1 MLHHHLDTKCVNYNT
16 DHFCYKFSRCCN
28 MSKKLLVSYIS
39 NMLLYKSPAKLLL
52 IQEIKTRKIA
62 TNVKNKKLNWF
73 AENLNLCQGKKVKSM
88 LLNGIRSKLFLTEAK
103 IFDFEH

>member
-1 MLHHHLDTKCVNYNT
+1 MDTKCVNYNT

-28 MSKKLLVSYIS
+28 MSEKLLVSYIS
-39 NMLLYKSPAKLLL
+39 NILLYKNPTKLPLV
-52 IQEIKTRKIA
+52 QEMKIA
-62 TNVKNKKLNWF
+62 TKVKNPKLNWF

-88 LLNGIRSKLFLTEAK
+88 PLNGIRSKLFLREAK

>member
-1 MLHHHLDTKCVNYNT
+1 
-16 DHFCYKFSRCCN
+16 

-39 NMLLYKSPAKLLL
+39 NILLYKNLAKLLL
-52 IQEIKTRKIA
+52 VQEIKRRKIA

-73 AENLNLCQGKKVKSM
+73 AENLILCQGKKVKSM
-88 LLNGIRSKLFLTEAK
+88 PLNGIRSKRFPTEAK